1 MLLIWLGLL
10 FVWNELV
17 FVIYAFDKR
26 KAIKKKRRI
35 SERKLLVITVL
46 FGGFGALLTAKKY
59 HHKTR
64 KWYFVITCYT
74 SILLTLLVTYIFMK

>member
-35 SERKLLVITVL
+35 SERNLLVITVL
-46 FGGFGALLTAKKY
+46 FGGFGALLAAKSTTIKPESG
-59 HHKTR
+59 TL
-64 KWYFVITCYT
+64 
-74 SILLTLLVTYIFMK
+74 SSLGILVFC